1 MHEDLVTVGTKEL
14 ARNFDHRI
22 VGIGFVAVGYCC
34 KCHQLPPRHH
44 FTIMAEDRFLSIRRL
59 NTPSA

>member
-34 KCHQLPPRHH
+34 KCHQLPSPLLYDHGRGYVP
-44 FTIMAEDRFLSIRRL
+44 LY
-59 NTPSA
+59 

>member
-34 KCHQLPPRHH
+34 NVISYSHPPDITLPSWQRIGFSP
-44 FTIMAEDRFLSIRRL
+44 IR
-59 NTPSA
+59 

>member
-34 KCHQLPPRHH
+34 KVISYSP
-44 FTIMAEDRFLSIRRL
+44 
-59 NTPSA
+59 TPLLYNHGRG

>member
-22 VGIGFVAVGYCC
+22 VGIGFVAVGVLL
-34 KCHQLPPRHH
+34 QMSSGNPPP
-44 FTIMAEDRFLSIRRL
+44 LSLYDHGRG
-59 NTPSA
+59 